1 MRREKPFRARK
12 VTRDCFAV
20 VIRAF
25 QASPKFQALALST
38 RVSYGHTF
46 RLAERPDTLGALSVE
61 EIRPALVQAFLDG
74 FADRPGQQRCAQT
87 ALKSLE
93 KWALVRDLLPYPIT
107 TGTEAPGGRGS
118 HEPWNDEHVRLA
130 EQHARRDLAQLVTLA
145 ANTGQRGSDLVK
157 MRWADI
163 EAYKGHPGI
172 NVVQRKTGKTL
183 WVPMTPELTA
193 AVRTWER
200 RPGFIVVKP
209 DGQPYTRPQ
218 LSDNWLKER
227 DANGAL
233 ESLRPLGLSFHG
245 LRATAV
251 IRLRR
256 LGISK
261 PLIADFVGMSG
272 LMVDRYCRRSEQR
285 DNALAAMRQI
295 EGTAQEPAVVVP
307 FKTSQ

>member
-1 MRREKPFRARK
+1 
-12 VTRDCFAV
+12 
-20 VIRAF
+20 
-25 QASPKFQALALST
+25 
-38 RVSYGHTF
+38 
-46 RLAERPDTLGALSVE
+46 
-61 EIRPALVQAFLDG
+61 
-74 FADRPGQQRCAQT
+74 
-87 ALKSLE
+87 
-93 KWALVRDLLPYPIT
+93 
-107 TGTEAPGGRGS
+107 
-118 HEPWNDEHVRLA
+118 
-130 EQHARRDLAQLVTLA
+130 TLA

-183 WVPMTPELTA
+183 WVPMTQELIA
-193 AVRTWER
+193 AVKTWER

-227 DANGAL
+227 DANPAL
-233 ESLRPLGLSFHG
+233 VSLRPLGLSFHG

-272 LMVDRYCRRSEQR
+272 LMVDRY
-285 DNALAAMRQI
+285 
-295 EGTAQEPAVVVP
+295 
-307 FKTSQ
+307 